1 MRSASAGRVSRGG
14 RRKSTA
20 PPGSDIM
27 RKSAASRA
35 LEASMLRIQE
45 GNSPSAEIAHPRER
59 TNTASAN
66 ARVRLRNKLRKYVNL
81 HLPRSNIVGDVLG
94 GDGQLVSAG
103 DHLFWNDQLA
113 SVGGSLRIP
122 PEFDGRRPFQP
133 RHQRARACRG
143 LYLQGNRLAALETFA
158 VELHLDH
165 RRLAGDHKR
174 LRLAIRLT
182 QAIAQDEAH
191 RVGSILHVGGSKE
204 ASLPDVFRGEI
215 PQRLHQS
222 ERKQRHDRDDRF
234 IGLHAQYGIARADD
248 ARPQQGAWYGQERS
262 VGCDELVLAREADDF
277 VNRGLIFAFTLDFFE
292 QRVDAGESPE
302 PRQLR
307 MIERLAGKIDFAR
320 HLHRSSIAHPMDLE
334 GHVLLRLLVTPDP
347 RGQGS

>member
-27 RKSAASRA
+27 RKNAASRA
-35 LEASMLRIQE
+35 LEASMLRIQK
-45 GNSPSAEIAHPRER
+45 GSSPSAEMAQPRAI
-59 TNTASAN
+59 TMTSTSNASR
-66 ARVRLRNKLRKYVNL
+66 RVRLRNKLRKYFNL
-81 HLPRSNIVGDVLG
+81 HLPGSNVVSDVFG

-103 DHLFWNDQLA
+103 NHLFWNDQLA

-143 LYLQGNRLAALETFA
+143 VDLQGNRLAALETFA

-165 RRLAGDHKR
+165 GRLAGDHKR

-191 RVGSILHVGGSKE
+191 GVGSILHIGGSKE

-262 VGCDELVLAREADDF
+262 V
-277 VNRGLIFAFTLDFFE
+277 VNRGLIFAFTLDLLE
-292 QRVDAGESPE
+292 QRVDAGAGPE

-307 MIERLAGKIDFAR
+307 MIERFARKIDFAR
-320 HLHRSSIAHPMDLE
+320 HLHRSSIAHPADLE
-334 GHVLLRLLVTPDP
+334 AHILLRFLVTPHP
-347 RGQGS
+347 GSQRS